1 MADGQEVKS
10 PTTLI
15 LDYLNSKGW
24 KPTNENVR
32 RALEAAQQD
41 PGAIPGLRSDTA
53 DPVAEAA
60 AEAASSGGGGS
71 RSTRAPTGVPA
82 ISAAP
87 AVAPVVAPT
96 TTAPAPTG
104 NAPVV
109 PSPAAGAAAAS
120 GNGNT
125 SAAPNVAPLPTDP
138 PIVPPAVT
146 QPSPNEVASG
156 TATQAPA
163 IPRGP
168 IQGPDQ
174 PPAPFD
180 LGNYISSQYMPS
192 TTTQAG
198 IGLSGAL
205 GVPVVRSLMNSPR
218 VGGTAAP
225 LGGWLPPAAL
235 QSPTAPVAAPAPAP
249 SVLDATTA
257 REASGGPEV
266 APLETHAPGS
276 AANQRPAQRYTGSDV
291 PITPAA
297 PLPPG
302 PQVRAPV
309 SVVRAP
315 AAPAIAP
322 VVPLPGVAPVP
333 NPSSAIPPAVLHGR
347 GPSGVLP
354 EDLGMWAKTWG
365 GVLARNLA
373 RVGKYARP

>member
-60 AEAASSGGGGS
+60 AEAASSGGG

-104 NAPVV
+104 NVPV

-125 SAAPNVAPLPTDP
+125 SAAPNADPLPTDP
-138 PIVPPAVT
+138 QVSPVMI
-146 QPSPNEVASG
+146 QPSPNDVAAG
-156 TATQAPA
+156 TTTQAPA

-168 IQGPDQ
+168 EQGPQ
-174 PPAPFD
+174 LPPAPFD

-205 GVPVVRSLMNSPR
+205 GVPVVRSLLNAPR

-235 QSPTAPVAAPAPAP
+235 QSPTEPVAAPAPAP

-291 PITPAA
+291 PTTPAP

-322 VVPLPGVAPVP
+322 VVPLPGVHPMTAPR
-333 NPSSAIPPAVLHGR
+333 SGIPLGVQN
-347 GPSGVLP
+347 GPIPDSITKALEGVKP
-354 EDLGMWAKTWG
+354 YVHDLGK
-365 GVLARNLA
+365 VLRRAGRA
-373 RVGKYARP
+373 E